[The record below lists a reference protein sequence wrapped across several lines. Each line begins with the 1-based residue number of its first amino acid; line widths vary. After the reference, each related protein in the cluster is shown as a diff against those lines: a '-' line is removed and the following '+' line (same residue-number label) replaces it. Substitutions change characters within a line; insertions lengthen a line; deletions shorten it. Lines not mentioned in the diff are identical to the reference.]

1 MDLREDLENYTRTR
15 NPRLIQEICSKMK
28 NCEEVTNGKRRL
40 NSKVISAVVLFIANW
55 KTTQMP
61 ET

>member
-1 MDLREDLENYTRTR
+1 
-15 NPRLIQEICSKMK
+15 MK
-28 NCEEVTNGKRRL
+28 NCEEKINGKLRL

-61 ET
+61 DT